1 MNPEP
6 SPLEQLVR
14 TMSIEELSNRSGRS
28 IEQIVD
34 YALGNASSSSA
45 SRRSPPTKVSRARK
59 SGAPK
64 RTASTSKVDT
74 RTAEGRDAYDEAV
87 LGVIKNADHPISAN
101 EIRAEVGGTPIQL
114 RAAVKRL
121 EESRQI
127 KTRGKARGT
136 RYTGR

>member
-28 IEQIVD
+28 IEEIVD
-34 YALGNASSSSA
+34 YALGQASASSRKSPVAKVTRARRSSPPKRTSSSA
-45 SRRSPPTKVSRARK
+45 
-59 SGAPK
+59 
-64 RTASTSKVDT
+64 SKVDT
-74 RTAEGRDAYDEAV
+74 RTGEGRDAYDEAV
-87 LGVIKNADHPISAN
+87 LGVIQSAGHPVSAN

-121 EESRQI
+121 DESRRI

-136 RYTGR
+136 RYTAR